1 MQPTWTILLDQST
14 VAIVLHIYNNLP
26 LYTIIANTNVM
37 RHTTFNIIVR
47 AHRKNYSQPPKN
59 EL

>member
-14 VAIVLHIYNNLP
+14 VTIVLHIYNNLP

-37 RHTTFNIIVR
+37 RHTTFNIIVG
-47 AHRKNYSQPPKN
+47 AHRKLLPAT
-59 EL
+59 